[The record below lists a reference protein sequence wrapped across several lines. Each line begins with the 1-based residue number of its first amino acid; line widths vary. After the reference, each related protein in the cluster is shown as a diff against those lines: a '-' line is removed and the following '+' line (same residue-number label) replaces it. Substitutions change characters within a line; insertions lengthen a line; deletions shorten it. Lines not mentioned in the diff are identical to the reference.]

1 VAVQRVL
8 RNTQATLEVTF
19 YSAGVATDAD
29 GSVTVDITRA
39 DGTAF
44 ATGASTTKPGG
55 TTGIYR
61 YTLAPQANLEYFT
74 LVWNGTFGGV
84 AQKITTHAE
93 IVGAFYVPVNDIRA
107 MKGLANTTDFP
118 TAALEEARQW
128 FEDLAEQ
135 YCGRA
140 FVPRYGRTVTNGTGT
155 TEILLNH
162 RLPRTLL
169 SVKVN
174 GVAVSSFSSWGL
186 YPEGIVT
193 RSTGVGYAT
202 SGIFT
207 SGYNNVAL
215 TYEHGEDEPDLE
227 LREAALRAIQYRL
240 LGNQLSL
247 PAEAM
252 SAAVDVRGPLTIG
265 TPFQQAAGVGRPTG
279 IPEVDHVLTSRGMA
293 LRVG

>member
-19 YSAGVATDAD
+19 YSGGVATDAD
-29 GSVTVDITRA
+29 GAVTVDITRA

-44 ATGASTTKPGG
+44 ATGAATTHG
-55 TTGIYR
+55 TTGQYK
-61 YTLAPQANLEYFT
+61 YTLAPQTNLEYFT

-84 AQKITTHAE
+84 AQKITTHTE
-93 IVGAFYVPVNDIRA
+93 IVGAFYAPVNDIAA
-107 MKGLANTTDFP
+107 MKGLSGFSV
-118 TAALEEARQW
+118 AALEEARQW

-140 FVPRYGRTVTNGTGT
+140 FVPRYGRTVTDGTGT
-155 TEILLNH
+155 AELLLLH
-162 RLPRTLL
+162 RLPRKLL

-174 GVAVSSFSSWGL
+174 GVTVSSFSTWGL

-207 SGYNNVAL
+207 SGYSNVEL

-227 LREAALRAIQYRL
+227 LRQAALRAIQYRL
-240 LGNQLSL
+240 LGDNLGL

-252 SAAVDVRGPLTIG
+252 SAAVDVRGPLTFG
-265 TPFQQAAGVGRPTG
+265 AVAGPDRPTG
-279 IPEVDHVLTSRGMA
+279 IPEVDHVLTQRGMA